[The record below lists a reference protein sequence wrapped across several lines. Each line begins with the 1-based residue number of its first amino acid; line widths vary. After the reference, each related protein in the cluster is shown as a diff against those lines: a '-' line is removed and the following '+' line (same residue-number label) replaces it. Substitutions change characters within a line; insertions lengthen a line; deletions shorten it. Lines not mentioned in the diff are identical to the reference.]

1 MNLKKC
7 IFGVQILPFAGFNSS
22 NKSIFPDS
30 YKMNA
35 VTNVNVTKLC
45 WTTRDA
51 AKFNKK
57 NTKFKY
63 ADKYQK
69 TFEKLKV
76 ILTNSETKTYFISD
90 GKTKVIAEA

>member
-1 MNLKKC
+1 M
-7 IFGVQILPFAGFNSS
+7 FGVQILPFAGFNSS
-22 NKSIFPDS
+22 NKNIFPDS

-57 NTKFKY
+57 ILNSNT
-63 ADKYQK
+63 QINIR
-69 TFEKLKV
+69 KLLK
-76 ILTNSETKTYFISD
+76 S
-90 GKTKVIAEA
+90 

>member
-1 MNLKKC
+1 ML
-7 IFGVQILPFAGFNSS
+7 QSYAELPETLQNS
-22 NKSIFPDS
+22 
-30 YKMNA
+30 
-35 VTNVNVTKLC
+35 T
-45 WTTRDA
+45 
-51 AKFNKK
+51 KK
-57 NTKFKY
+57 NTKSKY

>member
-1 MNLKKC
+1 MYVWSTNIAICRFQFIEQKH
-7 IFGVQILPFAGFNSS
+7 
-22 NKSIFPDS
+22 FPDS

-57 NTKFKY
+57 NTKSKY

-76 ILTNSETKTYFISD
+76 ILTNSETITYFISD
-90 GKTKVIAEA
+90 GQTKVIAEA

>member
-1 MNLKKC
+1 MLNYQRHCK
-7 IFGVQILPFAGFNSS
+7 IQQ
-22 NKSIFPDS
+22 
-30 YKMNA
+30 
-35 VTNVNVTKLC
+35 
-45 WTTRDA
+45 
-51 AKFNKK
+51 K

>member
-1 MNLKKC
+1 MLN
-7 IFGVQILPFAGFNSS
+7 
-22 NKSIFPDS
+22 
-30 YKMNA
+30 Y
-35 VTNVNVTKLC
+35 
-45 WTTRDA
+45 RDA

-57 NTKFKY
+57 NTKSKY